1 MAISDDQINR
11 WAKAPSDTEDE
22 KCRNAF
28 DQINAVLSNHF
39 GSDIK
44 LIRQGSHK
52 NKTNIK
58 LDSDIDIA
66 VVHTGHFFPDTT
78 SLSPSDKELYERNR
92 TPSSYPFL
100 TFKTDIFNLLR
111 NEFGT
116 DVQRKNKCIRIK
128 GNSYRV
134 NADVVPA
141 YEHHRFQAFSRVSA
155 YGIELRTDKNE
166 AVVSFPEQHY
176 KNGVKKNS
184 DTNTSYKSI
193 VRILKNLRNKL
204 LEDGEINEN
213 LMSSYF
219 IECLVWNAPNADFT
233 GKTWR
238 EDIISVSAKVWNNMR
253 DFSIANNYAEVSNLH
268 LLFKGQKRTPKQAE
282 DFMLKAW
289 QKITQ

>member
-28 DQINAVLSNHF
+28 SQVNEVLSNHF

-44 LIRQGSHK
+44 FIRQGSHK
-52 NKTNIK
+52 NKTNIR

-78 SLSPSDKELYERNR
+78 FLSPSDKELYERNR
-92 TPSSYPFL
+92 IPSSYPFL

-111 NEFGT
+111 NKFGT
-116 DVQRKNKCIRIK
+116 DVQRKNKCIRIN

-134 NADVVPA
+134 NADIVPA
-141 YEHHRFQAFSRVSA
+141 YGHHRFQTHNRVSA
-155 YGIELRTDKNE
+155 YGIELRTDNNE
-166 AVVSFPEQHY
+166 AVISFPEQHY
-176 KNGVKKNS
+176 ENGVKKNS
-184 DTNTSYKSI
+184 DTNASYKSV

-204 LEDGEINEN
+204 LEDGRINQD

-219 IECLVWNAPNADFT
+219 IECLVWNVPNTNFT
-233 GKTWR
+233 NTTWK
-238 EDIISVSAKVWNNMR
+238 EDVISVSAKVWNDMR
-253 DFSIANNYAEVSNLH
+253 DVSIANNYAEVSNLH
-268 LLFKGQKRTPKQAE
+268 WLFKGQKRTTKQAE
-282 DFMLKAW
+282 EFMLKAW
-289 QKITQ
+289 QTITQ